1 MYLTLSQLRK
11 VIREELGRISDVKDP
26 AEVGAVEDAWAGG
39 DDLVDPFEY
48 VPADRKADEEKPP
61 KRKPLK
67 EQNDNSIKVKK
78 LADVLAYLAAAQ
90 DDLDELTRQ
99 EYNLN
104 QGSLEDSDTDL
115 FSDLHDSVDAVYSE
129 VKNAISAL
137 AQGNVVRA
145 SDVTQID
152 LPGDDA

>member
-1 MYLTLSQLRK
+1 MEVSQSRS
-11 VIREELGRISDVKDP
+11 EG
-26 AEVGAVEDAWAGG
+26 GAVEDAWAGG

-104 QGSLEDSDTDL
+104 QDSLEDSDTDL

-145 SDVTQID
+145 SDVAQID

>member
-1 MYLTLSQLRK
+1 MYVTLSQLKK

-39 DDLVDPFEY
+39 DDLVDPFEF
-48 VPADRKADEEKPP
+48 VPADRKSDEEKPP

-90 DDLDELTRQ
+90 DDLDEL
-99 EYNLN
+99 E
-104 QGSLEDSDTDL
+104 SDGCGQC
-115 FSDLHDSVDAVYSE
+115 AGE
-129 VKNAISAL
+129 VVGARCRHEG
-137 AQGNVVRA
+137 QHG
-145 SDVTQID
+145 
-152 LPGDDA
+152 GW

>member
-1 MYLTLSQLRK
+1 MFYTK
-11 VIREELGRISDVKDP
+11 
-26 AEVGAVEDAWAGG
+26 
-39 DDLVDPFEY
+39 
-48 VPADRKADEEKPP
+48 
-61 KRKPLK
+61 KPLK

-104 QGSLEDSDTDL
+104 QDSLEDSDTDL

-145 SDVTQID
+145 SDVAQID